1 MKSND
6 LDEIGRSHAYSTF
19 AYIVFVCHLN
29 FVCLPTCL
37 PACNCFM
44 FMSVL
49 FQFIS
54 ASIPRLGTAVLLLFI
69 FASFFAF
76 QQRSDKHTKHLSLI
90 QLLSCMCVSSYQ
102 IAQNRHLTNTYIGL
116 MHAIPL
122 ALDIIFVGIWFL
134 LYFILFL
141 FSLYI
146 LALFAWVGLI
156 ESGLVSV
163 CMFRLILFWRN
174 GNFAVAEWM
183 LVWCNRC
190 WCFLDVYRAFL
201 LKLSHYTVIVLCQQ
215 HNRMN
220 AILIVRKIKKRRK
233 RRERELRA
241 PQ

>member
-1 MKSND
+1 MHVCFIVSNRTKQTSNEHIHRID
-6 LDEIGRSHAYSTF
+6 ACHSTRSWYYICWHLIF
-19 AYIVFVCHLN
+19 IVF
-29 FVCLPTCL
+29 
-37 PACNCFM
+37 
-44 FMSVL
+44 
-49 FQFIS
+49 
-54 ASIPRLGTAVLLLFI
+54 
-69 FASFFAF
+69 
-76 QQRSDKHTKHLSLI
+76 
-90 QLLSCMCVSSYQ
+90 
-102 IAQNRHLTNTYIGL
+102 
-116 MHAIPL
+116 
-122 ALDIIFVGIWFL
+122 
-134 LYFILFL
+134 YFILFL